1 MTNEIQEILTR
12 HGQMVTIRLADGDA
26 ATRAFI
32 QPVTERREQESG
44 GMTGIGSVD
53 GRLWLYLGRSA
64 VGTADRIL
72 WNGMEF
78 RVRSSRPYYVGEKLL
93 YWWASLERAKEAA
106 E

>member
-1 MTNEIQEILTR
+1 MTDWIQEILTR
-12 HGQMVTIRLADGDA
+12 HGQMVTIRMADGDA

-32 QPVTERREQESG
+32 QPVTERREQMPDEMMELG
-44 GMTGIGSVD
+44 AID
-53 GRLWLYLGRSA
+53 ARLWLYLGRSA
-64 VGTADRIL
+64 VETTDRIL

-78 RVRSSRPYYVGEKLL
+78 RVRSSRPYYVGETML